1 MVSLIKILKKNY
13 HKQENNILKKL
24 KVKKLNSYKKNIV
37 LKGEIEVAGD
47 KSISHRSLI
56 FAALAYGKSKI
67 FGLLEGEDVL
77 RTAEALRLMG
87 VEISRDANG
96 VWLVNGSGVAGLLE
110 PSNVLDMGNSGTS
123 SRLMAGLVSPYNF
136 TSFFTGDASL
146 RKRPMRRVFEPIEQI
161 GAKIIARQNSLMPFA
176 VIGAKNAMP
185 IEYKMKVASAQVK
198 SCILLAALNI
208 RGLTTIIE
216 PEKCRD
222 HSEIMMR
229 YLGLKIT
236 TENYGENGTKIS
248 YQGMQEFDAKDF
260 VVPGDISSAAFLIV
274 AALIVEGSK
283 LAIKNVGV
291 NALRD
296 GIIKTL
302 QEMGGNILLKNQRLV
317 GGEMVAD
324 IVVEHSKLTAI
335 NVPASRAPSMIDEYP
350 ILAVAAAH
358 AKGTTKMNGLEEL
371 KVKES
376 NRLLMI
382 AQNLEKCGVKLKMG
396 DDSLEVEGGISQ
408 PKNKVEIV
416 TNMDH
421 RIAMSFLVMGL
432 SLENGLQIDDASMI
446 ATSFPTFEKIFSDFG
461 CAF

>member
-1 MVSLIKILKKNY
+1 MQPLI
-13 HKQENNILKKL
+13 
-24 KVKKLNSYKKNIV
+24 SSKKNIA
-37 LKGEIEVAGD
+37 LKGEITVAGD

-67 FGLLEGEDVL
+67 TGLLEGEDVL
-77 RTAEALRLMG
+77 KTAGALRLMG
-87 VEISRDANG
+87 VEITKHNDG
-96 VWLVNGSGVAGLLE
+96 VWEVNGCGVSGLQE
-110 PSNVLDMGNSGTS
+110 PSDVLDMGNSGTS
-123 SRLMAGLVSPYNF
+123 SRLMAGLVASYNF

-146 RKRPMRRVFEPIEQI
+146 RKRPMGRVFEPIREI
-161 GAKIIARQNSLMPFA
+161 GAKVVARQNNLMPFA
-176 VIGAKNAMP
+176 IIGAKDAMP

-236 TENYGENGTKIS
+236 SENYGDNGTKIS

-274 AALIVEGSK
+274 AALVVEGSHIT
-283 LAIKNVGV
+283 IKNVGV

-302 QEMGGNILLKNQRLV
+302 QEMGGNIALINQRLV

-324 IVVEHSKLTAI
+324 IVVESSKLKAV

-350 ILAVAAAH
+350 ILAIAAAH
-358 AKGTTKMNGLEEL
+358 AQGITKMSGLSEL

-382 AQNLEKCGVKLKMG
+382 AQNLEKCGVTLKIGQENG
-396 DDSLEVEGGISQ
+396 DDFLEVQGGIAQ
-408 PKNKVEIV
+408 PKGRVQIA
-416 TNMDH
+416 TSMDH

-432 SLENGLQIDDASMI
+432 SLENGVQIDDGSMI
-446 ATSFPTFEKIFSDFG
+446 ATSFPTFTNIFENFG
-461 CAF
+461 YSFG